1 MNPLQPEIRKER
13 GKIRKL
19 VPLFAL
25 LFLGAALWFYM
36 PAADGLPHTLY
47 SSNVLLVRRSDGTV
61 IHERRADERIY
72 PASMT
77 KIMTVLVA
85 LEHTEDLQKTVCI
98 TQKMVEGLQR
108 QNAVQAGFLPGEE
121 VPVIDLVYGALLPSG
136 AECCVALACDVAGDE
151 PAFVALMN
159 ERAAQL
165 DMQGTHFTGVVGLHD
180 EKHYTTARDMAR
192 LLEAALQN
200 PDFREA
206 FTSRRHSTRPTNLH
220 PDGITVRSSMFEKA
234 ETDEF
239 PGGRLLGGKTG
250 YTIEAGLCLASLAE
264 KDGEEYILI
273 TAGAGG
279 STRSAPHHIEDA
291 IKILKRLD

>member
-1 MNPLQPEIRKER
+1 
-13 GKIRKL
+13 
-19 VPLFAL
+19 
-25 LFLGAALWFYM
+25 
-36 PAADGLPHTLY
+36 
-47 SSNVLLVRRSDGTV
+47 
-61 IHERRADERIY
+61 
-72 PASMT
+72 
-77 KIMTVLVA
+77 
-85 LEHTEDLQKTVCI
+85 
-98 TQKMVEGLQR
+98 
-108 QNAVQAGFLPGEE
+108 
-121 VPVIDLVYGALLPSG
+121 
-136 AECCVALACDVAGDE
+136 
-151 PAFVALMN
+151 
-159 ERAAQL
+159 
-165 DMQGTHFTGVVGLHD
+165 
-180 EKHYTTARDMAR
+180 MAR

-206 FTSRRHSTRPTNLH
+206 FTSRRHSTGPTNLH
-220 PDGITVRSSMFEKA
+220 LDGITVRSSMFEKA